1 MFKFCAVFSI
11 SLNVSFVNDYSF
23 GVGGSCWFPFLVQ
36 FVYLRSA
43 STLMNIF
50 FYTFVALKSCSN
62 LYDGEYKL
70 PVQVK
75 EWREDLKYSPT
86 AYL

>member
-11 SLNVSFVNDYSF
+11 SLNVSFFNDYSF

-50 FYTFVALKSCSN
+50 LQKVVQTFMMENTNFLFKLKNGEKTALQ
-62 LYDGEYKL
+62 LIFE
-70 PVQVK
+70 
-75 EWREDLKYSPT
+75 
-86 AYL
+86 

>member
-11 SLNVSFVNDYSF
+11 SLNVSFFNDYSF

-36 FVYLRSA
+36 FVYLWSA
-43 STLMNIF
+43 SILMNIF

-75 EWREDLKYSPT
+75 EWREDSPT

>member
-11 SLNVSFVNDYSF
+11 SLNVSFLMTIVLGW
-23 GVGGSCWFPFLVQ
+23 GVMLVPLSCPICISSVSIYTHKYFL
-36 FVYLRSA
+36 Y
-43 STLMNIF
+43 N
-50 FYTFVALKSCSN
+50 FVASKSCSN